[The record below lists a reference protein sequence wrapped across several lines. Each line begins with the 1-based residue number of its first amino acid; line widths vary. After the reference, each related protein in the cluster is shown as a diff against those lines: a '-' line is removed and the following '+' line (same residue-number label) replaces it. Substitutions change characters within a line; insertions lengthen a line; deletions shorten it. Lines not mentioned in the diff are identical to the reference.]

1 MKNPETLI
9 EIFNKI
15 KVLSERED
23 NPQAELADINKI
35 PLYCG
40 AERDYFT
47 AEVAGKNYKF
57 HCRSNH
63 CSVYDIKIPE
73 REELL
78 IIDAFEDLY
87 IKMYKKVNKAE
98 IEYEKKIDR
107 LFKEFLNR
115 RKTGNVKEYLQ
126 ASKLKEKIYI

>member
-15 KVLSERED
+15 KVLPSIED
-23 NPQAELADINKI
+23 RPQAELADINKI
-35 PLYCG
+35 SLYCN

-47 AEVAGKNYKF
+47 AELAGKNYNF
-57 HCRSNH
+57 HCRSEH
-63 CSVYDIKIPE
+63 CSVHDVKISE

-87 IKMYKKVNKAE
+87 ILMYKKANKAE

-115 RKTGNVKEYLQ
+115 RKTGNIKEYLQ
-126 ASKLKEKIYI
+126 RSKLKEKIYI